1 MAWIKKNRSSLLQK
15 AYWTRDYCLAVNL
28 SETIGTT
35 QIYEST
41 VVEYIKKF
49 FWPFGLSSQNM
60 KSTWPTHVEQT
71 LYQTDFFRL
80 SSQKYEW
87 TRLNHVEY
95 GLTFLRPS
103 SHVVGKWVCLVMLWQ
118 KPARRDKQWN
128 YIPPEFQRYTKLNM
142 DTWYLYGHVENV
154 WGIPFPKRM
163 ERKYCFLSEL
173 FQEQCF
179 WLQIWLIGTT
189 NWTTNRLDYKLI
201 G

>member
-28 SETIGTT
+28 SDSIGTT

-49 FWPFGLSSQNM
+49 FWLFGLSSQNM

-142 DTWYLYGHVENV
+142 DRWYLYGHVENV